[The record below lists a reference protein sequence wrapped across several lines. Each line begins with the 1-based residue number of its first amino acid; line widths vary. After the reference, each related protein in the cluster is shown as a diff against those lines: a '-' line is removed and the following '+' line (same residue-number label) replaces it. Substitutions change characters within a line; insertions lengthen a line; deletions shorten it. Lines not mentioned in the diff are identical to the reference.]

1 MLSLNAHFTPN
12 HRNIIKHFVA
22 ACHAGSRILAAF
34 LGGSHATGMADVH
47 SDLDLYLITTNK
59 DYDDFLA
66 RREAFVAL
74 LGEPLFLEDF
84 GIPDCMFFILSDG
97 TEGELWIG
105 RESRFKN
112 IHGGPIQIL
121 VDKQGILADVVFP
134 LQEADP
140 AEQVEFLRKQ
150 TALFWHEF
158 SHFVKA
164 MGREQLWF
172 AYGSLEAMRGI
183 CVNLARLRHSFKDA
197 DVGEEPYFKV
207 ETLLPVEQIAPLQ
220 ETFCPMESMAMYRA
234 AISIVRFYQEIAPH
248 LARKHSI
255 AYPERLANL
264 MIPQLL
270 ALKPEE

>member
-1 MLSLNAHFTPN
+1 MLSLNIHFAPN
-12 HRNIIKHFVA
+12 HQTIINHFVTA
-22 ACHAGSRILAAF
+22 SYADSRVIAAF

-47 SDLDLYLITTNK
+47 SDLDLYLITTDK

-66 RREAFVAL
+66 EREAFVAL

-84 GIPDCMFFILSDG
+84 GIPDCMFFILSEG

-105 RESRFKN
+105 RESRFIN

-121 VDKQGILADVVFP
+121 VDKQDILADVIFP
-134 LQEADP
+134 MQETDP
-140 AEQVEFLRKQ
+140 TEQVEFLCKQ
-150 TALFWHEF
+150 MALFWHEF

-172 AYGSLEAMRGI
+172 AYGSLEALRGM
-183 CVNLARLRHSFKDA
+183 CVSLVRLRHNFKDG

-207 ETLLPVEQIAPLQ
+207 ETVLPVKQLAPLL
-220 ETFCPMESMAMYRA
+220 ETFCPLESVAMYQA
-234 AISIVRFYQEIAPH
+234 AISIVRFYQDIAPH
-248 LARKHSI
+248 LARKHGV
-255 AYPERLANL
+255 AYPEQLANL